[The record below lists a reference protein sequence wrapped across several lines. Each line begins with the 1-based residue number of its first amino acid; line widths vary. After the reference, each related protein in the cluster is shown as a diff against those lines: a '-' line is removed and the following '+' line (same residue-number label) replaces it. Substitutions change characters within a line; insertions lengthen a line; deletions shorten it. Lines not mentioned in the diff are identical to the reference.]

1 MNDNGPLDHLI
12 KTLASLPGLG
22 NRSARRVALHLLTKR
37 TGALNQLSKAL
48 QTAERDVREC
58 IDCGNLDTINP
69 CRICQSIKRDR
80 AQICVVSQVSD
91 VWALE
96 RTGIYKGLYHVLGG
110 VLSALDGITPMIC
123 VLIAS
128 FTASP
133 IRISLKSFSA

>member
-37 TGALNQLSKAL
+37 TGALAQLSSAL

-58 IDCGNLDTINP
+58 TDCGNLDTINP

-110 VLSALDGITPMIC
+110 VLSALDGITPDDLRINLS
-123 VLIAS
+123 LIH
-128 FTASP
+128 
-133 IRISLKSFSA
+133 I